1 MNKCFITQWLLVL
14 YLSLLVGCTK
24 DVTSPEKVGEP
35 ISLGLTLDTYAGE
48 DSNAKEHEKAIHN
61 LYVFIYGSDG
71 RLENPDNTRV
81 QPATDGSLTDA
92 TGRIHGSWKV
102 YGGQKDIYV
111 IANVPDKLA
120 STDKPRSSSIVA
132 ADALRRP
139 TKDELAKFCMPWI
152 GGSGNINVMRYNDF
166 DYQTSG
172 FFAGLMSGKKTVKVT
187 AANQNQSVLVPLVR
201 RYARIDLAVRKA
213 PELANSDVKILSM
226 DWSYIGLQSTL
237 LAADPESTLEIYART
252 ATPVVVGQ
260 ISAADYTP
268 LRPASKSN
276 EAYEMYSG
284 VYPKQDDPYR
294 YQQLTLN
301 ALVNN
306 SQVVYELNLCET
318 GTDGKPDLA
327 KPLPIEANKIY
338 KINATLTR
346 HTSDV
351 DIEIQDWSD
360 KQIDGSI
367 GGSTLGLDS
376 VVLVKAGRETLIPV
390 QTVTDSVYV
399 KLSVEAVDKGYALTG
414 ASPSTGVLGLKT
426 SGGETRIPITGP
438 VAYPVGEEY
447 YMTVLAGNIRRRV
460 QLLIEVTPV
469 LEITDYLE
477 FPYKGATS
485 QYSVLSYGELG
496 DPTGTKIPVPW
507 TTEFSTDGGDTWS
520 SVPPE
525 WITQFTMHDKGSLSA
540 LDFTATVSAQK
551 GYATGNPHNDVLRNT
566 PSVSGIYDLSTQGG
580 KTAMRTANCYVVNA
594 PGTYSLPLV
603 YGNAIDWVKGSRPNF
618 YNESAYISKA
628 TGNYV
633 LKNFVN
639 HLDNQ
644 ITDPYIY
651 NNAGCEPKDAVLVWQ
666 DEENLVTNV
675 ALATDGHY
683 LTFEVPKATI
693 KQGNAIVAVQ
703 DVNGKIMWS
712 WHIWV
717 TDFIPGLSPTVEQL
731 YRPKET
737 QRDKVVT
744 NHDDKAYIY
753 MGVNLGWCDSEII
766 KFDPR
771 KVLVR
776 FIQPTT
782 GQMQTLQLT
791 QLSFSAPNA
800 GNQPLFQFGRKDPM
814 LTCIR
819 NEAGTIE
826 DKHSYGNYDFQCID
840 EGQVSIGKAIQ
851 MPYVFYMNASTDWCS
866 NTYYNL
872 WSGQNTATGI
882 NDDAV
887 VKTIYDPSPVGYCL
901 PASNAF
907 SGGTYSGAEDL
918 DTSNTAD
925 WLLFNT
931 AYKSRFNN
939 KYEEYFGWE
948 MYCYKMPEKY
958 IRDVSG
964 GTYFL
969 AASGYRD
976 SATGNAGAVGRG
988 GFYWSAVPS
997 RTLNFASALYF
1008 SYVTFRPNANSPR
1021 SLAYAVRP
1029 VLEQ

>member
-376 VVLVKAGRETLIPV
+376 VVLVKAGNETRVPV
-390 QTVTDSVYV
+390 STIAETVRV
-399 KLSVEAVDKGYALTG
+399 KLSDAAARVGYSLSG
-414 ASPSTGVLGLKT
+414 ADVSTGILELPVT
-426 SGGETRIPITGP
+426 GGKAEIPVTGP
-438 VAYPVGEEY
+438 VAYPVGKEY
-447 YMTVLAGNIRRRV
+447 NMTVLAGNIRCTVPLRV
-460 QLLIEVTPV
+460 DGTSILQAENLRF
-469 LEITDYLE
+469 DYL
-477 FPYKGATS
+477 G
-485 QYSVLSYGELG
+485 
-496 DPTGTKIPVPW
+496 GTKNVNVKSYLILDDPNATQIPMPW
-507 TTEFSTDGGDTWS
+507 TAEYSTDGGKTWGTS
-520 SVPPE
+520 LPDGFT
-525 WITQFTMHDKGSLSA
+525 ITGAAGNGNLDGNESFNVKVSKQSGQKQPNFHTSA
-540 LDFTATVSAQK
+540 LRDAAPVS
-551 GYATGNPHNDVLRNT
+551 N
-566 PSVSGIYDLSTQGG
+566 YDLSTLGG
-580 KTAMRTANCYVVNA
+580 RTAMNTANCYVVSA
-594 PGTYSLPLV
+594 PGTYTLPLV
-603 YGNAIDWVKGSRPNF
+603 YGNGIKDGHPNP
-618 YNESAYISKA
+618 SAYTSTAQPSGGANASHILRQFIDYKQA
-628 TGNYV
+628 A
-633 LKNFVN
+633 
-639 HLDNQ
+639 

-651 NNAGCEPKDAVLVWQ
+651 NKYTAANACLVWQ
-666 DEENLVTNV
+666 DAQELISDVKLS
-675 ALATDGHY
+675 ADGRN
-683 LTFEVPKATI
+683 LTFSVSKESI
-693 KQGNAIVAVQ
+693 QQGNAIVGIR
-703 DVNGKIMWS
+703 DSGGSFIWS

-717 TDFIPGLSPTVEQL
+717 TDHSLDDCIEVINFQ
-731 YRPKET
+731 KET
-737 QRDKVVT
+737 FSF
-744 NHDDKAYIY
+744 
-753 MGVNLGWCDSEII
+753 MPVNLGWVDGQPFTF
-766 KFDPR
+766 KARD
-771 KVLVR
+771 VR
-776 FIQPTT
+776 VK
-782 GQMQTLQLT
+782 LT
-791 QLSFSAPNA
+791 QPQTGASHIISVL
-800 GNQPLFQFGRKDPM
+800 QPDTLMAESTSPYYQWGRKDPM
-814 LTCIR
+814 LPADYDVYGEPR
-819 NEAGTIE
+819 G
-826 DKHSYGNYDFQCID
+826 DKMAYYGDNKFVYAPK
-840 EGQVSIGKAIQ
+840 IGVI
-851 MPYVFYMNASTDWCS
+851 NSTDPAQLWPRARQNIAWCIA
-866 NTYYNL
+866 NPFTFIKNAYADCLFLNL
-872 WSGQNTATGI
+872 WSAQNGALYG
-882 NDDAV
+882 DDAPV
-887 VKTIYDPSPVGYCL
+887 VKTIYDPSPVGFCV
-901 PASNAF
+901 PARSAF
-907 SGGTYSGAEDL
+907 SGFTSTGYTQVNIGYGTTFNSPY
-918 DTSNTAD
+918 TSAND
-925 WLLFNT
+925 YWRD
-931 AYKSRFNN
+931 KGWRF
-939 KYEEYFGWE
+939 
-948 MYCYKMPEKY
+948 YCRPMPGEGKF
-958 IRDVSG
+958 DESG
-964 GTYFL
+964 GTIYFPYMGL
-969 AASGYRD
+969 
-976 SATGNAGAVGRG
+976 RG
-988 GFYWSAVPS
+988 PFDGLFTPEHRQGVFYWSA
-997 RTLNFASALYF
+997 L
-1008 SYVTFRPNANSPR
+1008 PNGI
-1021 SLAYAVRP
+1021 SLGHLLAAKNKSINNYIQNPPTGSTMGRAFGCSVRP
-1029 VLEQ
+1029 VREK

>member
-152 GGSGNINVMRYNDF
+152 GSSGNINVMRYNDF

-226 DWSYIGLQSTL
+226 DWLYIGLQSTL

-376 VVLVKAGRETLIPV
+376 MVLVKAGRETLIPV
-390 QTVTDSVYV
+390 QTVADSVYV

-447 YMTVLAGNIRRRV
+447 YMTVLAGNIRRTVPLR
-460 QLLIEVTPV
+460 I
-469 LEITDYLE
+469 D
-477 FPYKGATS
+477 ATS
-485 QYSVLSYGELG
+485 VLQAENLRFDYRGGKKDVAVTSYLAFG
-496 DPTGTKIPVPW
+496 DSNDTKLPMPW
-507 TTEFSTDGGDTWS
+507 TAEYSRDGGQTWGS
-520 SVPPE
+520 SLPDGFT
-525 WITQFTMHDKGSLSA
+525 ITGAAGNGNLVGKESFNVNVSKQIGQKQPNFHTSA
-540 LDFTATVSAQK
+540 LRDAAPVS
-551 GYATGNPHNDVLRNT
+551 N
-566 PSVSGIYDLSTQGG
+566 YDLSTQGG
-580 KTAMRTANCYVVNA
+580 RTVMNTANCYVVSA
-594 PGTYSLPLV
+594 PGTYTLPLV
-603 YGNAIDWVKGSRPNF
+603 YGNGIKYGQPNP
-618 YNESAYISKA
+618 SAYTSTA
-628 TGNYV
+628 QPSGGANQGNI
-633 LKNFVN
+633 LKQFI
-639 HLDNQ
+639 DYKQ
-644 ITDPYIY
+644 QPITDPYIY
-651 NNAGCEPKDAVLVWQ
+651 NKYTAANACLVWQ
-666 DEENLVTNV
+666 DAQNLISDVKLS
-675 ALATDGHY
+675 ADGRN
-683 LTFEVPKATI
+683 LTFSVPKESI
-693 KQGNAIVAVQ
+693 QQGNAIVGIR
-703 DVNGKIMWS
+703 DSGGSFIWS

-717 TDFIPGLSPTVEQL
+717 TESSLNDCIE
-731 YRPKET
+731 
-737 QRDKVVT
+737 VT
-744 NHDDKAYIY
+744 NSKGETFSF
-753 MGVNLGWCDSEII
+753 MPVNLGWVDGEPFTFPAREVWV
-766 KFDPR
+766 K
-771 KVLVR
+771 
-776 FIQPTT
+776 
-782 GQMQTLQLT
+782 LT
-791 QLSFSAPNA
+791 QPQTGASHIISVL
-800 GNQPLFQFGRKDPM
+800 QPDTLMAESTNPYYQWGRKDPM
-814 LTCIR
+814 LP
-819 NEAGTIE
+819 A
-826 DKHSYGNYDFQCID
+826 DYDVYGEFRGNK
-840 EGQVSIGKAIQ
+840 KAYYGDNKFVYA
-851 MPYVFYMNASTDWCS
+851 PKVGATANMNALPQYARPNIAWCIA
-866 NTYYNL
+866 NPFTFIINGYADCLFLNL
-872 WSGQNTATGI
+872 WSAQNGALYG
-882 NDDAV
+882 DDNAPV
-887 VKTIYDPSPVGYCL
+887 VKTIYDPSPVGFCM
-901 PASNAF
+901 PTRSAF
-907 SGGTYSGAEDL
+907 SGFTSTGYTYIGIAGYGTIFNSPY
-918 DTSNTAD
+918 TSAD
-925 WLLFNT
+925 DYWRD
-931 AYKSRFNN
+931 KGWRF
-939 KYEEYFGWE
+939 
-948 MYCYKMPEKY
+948 YCRPMPGEGKF
-958 IRDVSG
+958 DVSG
-964 GTYFL
+964 GTIYFPYMGL
-969 AASGYRD
+969 RAPYSD
-976 SATGNAGAVGRG
+976 SFIQEKDGP
-988 GFYWSAVPS
+988 YWSA
-997 RTLNFASALYF
+997 L
-1008 SYVTFRPNANSPR
+1008 PNGS
-1021 SLAYAVRP
+1021 SLGHVLMGKYDRVNNYIQQPPTMSEMGRAFGCSVRP
-1029 VLEQ
+1029 VREK